1 MLASQSIL
9 SHSGLQ
15 SVIASESY
23 LKPKNGKHK
32 RTLALDLLLTALI
45 DAFSILVIFLL
56 MSFSSSGDIL
66 FIAKGQEL
74 PKAGL
79 ADILERNPVVK
90 IEADKMYL
98 EDKEI
103 DSGTIVPALLELRK
117 QFQATHP
124 GVEYAGIVTIQAD
137 RRLKYE
143 VLNQVVLAASHAG
156 YSDVRFAVMM
166 K

>member
-1 MLASQSIL
+1 
-9 SHSGLQ
+9 
-15 SVIASESY
+15 
-23 LKPKNGKHK
+23 
-32 RTLALDLLLTALI
+32 
-45 DAFSILVIFLL
+45 
-56 MSFSSSGDIL
+56 
-66 FIAKGQEL
+66 
-74 PKAGL
+74 
-79 ADILERNPVVK
+79 
-90 IEADKMYL
+90 
-98 EDKEI
+98 
-103 DSGTIVPALLELRK
+103 LELRK

>member
-1 MLASQSIL
+1 MLASHSIL
-9 SHSGLQ
+9 SQSGLQ

-23 LKPKNGKHK
+23 LKPSTAKHK
-32 RTLALDLLLTALI
+32 RNLALDLLLTALI

-66 FIAKGQEL
+66 FISKGQEL

-79 ADILERNPVVK
+79 AEMLERNPVVK
-90 IEADKMYL
+90 VEAEKMFV
-98 EDKEI
+98 EDNEV
-103 DSGTIVPALLELRK
+103 DANSIVPALLELRK
-117 QFQATHP
+117 QFLAAHP
-124 GVEYAGIVTIQAD
+124 GEEYPGIVTIQAD

-143 VLNQVVLAASHAG
+143 LLNQVVLAASHAG
-156 YSDVRFAVMM
+156 FSDVRFAVIM